1 MFSIE
6 RSLPQL
12 RRWVIYAAINLF
24 IVSVLGVALRY
35 KATFAFPVLD
45 YKYLLN
51 AHSHFAFSGWITTAL
66 FAALLYIL
74 TASGVRLSPVY
85 RYQFWLNQ
93 LSSFGMLVSFTCQG
107 YGTVSIIFSS
117 LSVLFSYWFAARYL
131 YDMRKASWPRL
142 VRRCVQMALLFLV
155 LSSAGPYLLAYSMS
169 RHVGSLSFYYNAI
182 YLYLHF
188 QYNGWFTFGVMA
200 LFCWSLFRYG
210 SPAGGSSADVLLA
223 SQTLLRAFVWLMGI
237 ACIPAYCLSLLWT
250 DPPAWV
256 WIISILA
263 VVLQAA
269 ALIALFVFLVRNRT
283 RWSGRAH
290 VSVRNLWAL
299 SLAAFTIKLLLQAL
313 SVIPSLGSLAFS
325 HRSVIIGYLHLVV
338 LGFITF
344 MLLGFFI
351 SQALLTLRTGAART
365 GMLLFIIGV
374 VLNELLL
381 LIQSL
386 LQFSSLVWSAAGYYL
401 LGAALVMSVGALSVS
416 GGQLNVRKTGRR
428 SVLRRLA

>member
-1 MFSIE
+1 
-6 RSLPQL
+6 
-12 RRWVIYAAINLF
+12 
-24 IVSVLGVALRY
+24 
-35 KATFAFPVLD
+35 
-45 YKYLLN
+45 
-51 AHSHFAFSGWITTAL
+51 
-66 FAALLYIL
+66 
-74 TASGVRLSPVY
+74 
-85 RYQFWLNQ
+85 
-93 LSSFGMLVSFTCQG
+93 
-107 YGTVSIIFSS
+107 IIFSS

-142 VRRCVQMALLFLV
+142 VRRCVQMALLFLI

-169 RHVGSLSFYYNAI
+169 HHVGSLSFYYNAI

-200 LFCWSLFRYG
+200 LFCWSLFQYG
-210 SPAGGSSADVLLA
+210 SPAGGSRADVPLA
-223 SQTLLRAFVWLMGI
+223 DQTLLRVFLWLMGT

-256 WIISILA
+256 SNISVFA
-263 VVLQAA
+263 VVLQTA
-269 ALIALFVFLVRNRT
+269 ALIALLAFLVRNGA
-283 RWSGRAH
+283 RWPGRMTTA
-290 VSVRNLWAL
+290 VRNLWTLA
-299 SLAAFTIKLLLQAL
+299 LAAFAIKLLLQAL

-344 MLLGFFI
+344 MLLGFFF
-351 SQALLTLRTGAART
+351 SQDLLTLRTGTART
-365 GMLLFIIGV
+365 GLLVFISGV

-416 GGQLNVRKTGRR
+416 GGQLNVRKTGLRP
-428 SVLRRLA
+428 VLRHFP

>member
-1 MFSIE
+1 MSSIE

-12 RRWVIYAAINLF
+12 RRWVIYAAVNLF

-155 LSSAGPYLLAYSMS
+155 LSSASPYLLAYSMS
-169 RHVGSLSFYYNAI
+169 HHVGSLSFYYNAI

-188 QYNGWFTFGVMA
+188 QYNGWFTFGVMT
-200 LFCWSLFRYG
+200 LFCWSLFRYR
-210 SPAGGSSADVLLA
+210 SPAGGSSADVPLA
-223 SQTLLRAFVWLMGI
+223 SQTLLRVFVWLMGI

-263 VVLQAA
+263 VVLQVA
-269 ALIALFVFLVRNRT
+269 ALIALFVFLVRNRP
-283 RWSGRAH
+283 RWPGRVH
-290 VSVRNLWAL
+290 VSVRNLRAL

-344 MLLGFFI
+344 MLLSFFI
-351 SQALLTLRTGAART
+351 SQGLLTLRTGTART
-365 GMLLFIIGV
+365 GLLLFISGV

-386 LQFSSLVWSAAGYYL
+386 LQFSSLVWEAAGYYL

-416 GGQLNVRKTGRR
+416 GGQLNVRKTSLRPVQRR
-428 SVLRRLA
+428 FS

>member
-1 MFSIE
+1 MFSFE
-6 RSLPQL
+6 RSFPQI
-12 RRWVIYAAINLF
+12 RRWVIYATINLF

-35 KATFAFPVLD
+35 KATFAFSILD

-93 LSSFGMLVSFTCQG
+93 ISSFGMLVSFTCQG

-117 LSVLFSYWFAARYL
+117 LSVLFSYWFAIRYL
-131 YDMRKASWPRL
+131 YESRKASWPPL

-169 RHVGSLSFYYNAI
+169 HHVGSISFYYNAI

-200 LFCWSLFRYG
+200 LFFWSVYG
-210 SPAGGSSADVLLA
+210 KSTSRRGTSGSETPTRGTSGSESSA
-223 SQTLLRAFVWLMGI
+223 SPSPGSAFVWLMGI

-256 WIISILA
+256 RGAGAFA
-263 VVLQAA
+263 VVLQVA
-269 ALIALFVFLVRNRT
+269 ALIALLVSLVRNHGQ
-283 RWSGRAH
+283 WSGPM
-290 VSVRNLWAL
+290 STTVRNIWSLA
-299 SLAAFTIKLLLQAL
+299 LAAFTIKLTLQAL
-313 SVIPSLGSLAFS
+313 SVIPRLGNLAFS
-325 HRSVIIGYLHLVV
+325 HRSVIIAYLHLVV
-338 LGFITF
+338 LGFVTF
-344 MLLGFFI
+344 MVLGFFI
-351 SQALLTLRTGAART
+351 SQGLLAVRVGTGRTGL
-365 GMLLFIIGV
+365 LLFIAGV
-374 VLNELLL
+374 FLNELLL
-381 LIQSL
+381 LLQSL
-386 LQFSSLVWSAAGYYL
+386 LQFSSIVWGSAGYYL
-401 LGAALVMSVGALSVS
+401 LGAALIMSAGALSVS
-416 GGQLNVRKTGRR
+416 GAQ
-428 SVLRRLA
+428 LRRIR